1 MRVAFATLG
10 CKTNQYETALMC
22 EDLRGENEIIPFDQ
36 DADIY
41 IINTCTVTQKADYRS
56 RQIIRKAIRKGPD
69 AKVIVTGCYAERVPE
84 ELKAIGACT
93 VIGNRVKNQ
102 ITRYLDNITKENEL
116 PAHGTVCTDSGTFRC
131 RATFHTGR
139 TRAFLKIQEGCNYQC
154 SYCIVPTV
162 RGKSQSASIKNVC
175 EEVRALID
183 GGYKEVVLTGIQ
195 LGAYGED
202 LKPNTNLCELLKEL
216 LKIDGNFRLRLS
228 SIEPQDITQEII
240 EIIKS
245 SPRIC
250 RHLHIPLQSG
260 DDRILKAMRRGYTT
274 AYYKALIMSLIKN
287 IPDIGLGTDVIVGFP
302 GETEMDFLNTYN
314 LLNDLPLCYF
324 HVFGYSDRP
333 NTPIYKFKDKLKK
346 KDIKGRS
353 RQLQLLSEKKAIAFK
368 NGMIGRQVEV
378 LVEGKSISSGFTA
391 GLTSNYI
398 RLNFK
403 NKDYI
408 EGEIVRL
415 KVEGM

>member
-1 MRVAFATLG
+1 MKVAFSTLG

-56 RQIIRKAIRKGPD
+56 RQTIRKAIRKGPD

-102 ITRYLDNITKENEL
+102 IKRYLDNITKENEL
-116 PAHGTVCTDSGTFRC
+116 PAYGTVGTDNGTFRC

-139 TRAFLKIQEGCNYQC
+139 TRAFLKIQEGCNYKC
-154 SYCIVPTV
+154 SYCIVPIV

-175 EEVRALID
+175 EEVKALID

-202 LKPNTNLCELLKEL
+202 LKPNTNLYELLKEL

-245 SPRIC
+245 SPKIC

-260 DDRILKAMRRGYTT
+260 DDRILNAMGRGYTT
-274 AYYKALIMSLIKN
+274 AYYKELVMSLINN

-302 GETEMDFLNTYN
+302 GESEKHYHNTYN
-314 LLNDLPLCYF
+314 LLNDLPLSYF
-324 HVFGYSDRP
+324 HIFSYSDRP
-333 NTPIYKFKDKLKK
+333 NTPIYRLKDKVPFKK
-346 KDIKGRS
+346 TKGRNK
-353 RQLQLLSEKKAIAFK
+353 QLQLLSEKKGIAFK
-368 NGMIGRQVEV
+368 NSMIGKQVEV
-378 LVEGKSISSGFTA
+378 LVENKSISSGYIK
-391 GLTSNYI
+391 GLTGNYL
-398 RLNFK
+398 RLNLK
-403 NKDYI
+403 NINYM
-408 EGEIVRL
+408 EGEIIRL